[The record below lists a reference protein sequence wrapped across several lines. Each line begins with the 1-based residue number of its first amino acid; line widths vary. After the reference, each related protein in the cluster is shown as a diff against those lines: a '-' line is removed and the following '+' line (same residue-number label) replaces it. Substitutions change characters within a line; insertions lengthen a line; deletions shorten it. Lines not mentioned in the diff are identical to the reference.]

1 MSWKAPLGYLILE
14 LVTEGTRNES
24 VPRGVRSTCLFE
36 KKKMSVTIPSSHGK
50 SWCSALIMFSK

>member
-24 VPRGVRSTCLFE
+24 VPRGVLSTCLFE
-36 KKKMSVTIPSSHGK
+36 KKKCLLPFPAVMARAGVQP
-50 SWCSALIMFSK
+50 